1 MQKFDVFKIA
11 GDLYLVVQADH
22 LLELNTVI
30 LVPVLPRDTLP
41 TLTKLTLDVT
51 IAGSP
56 FRVRTH
62 MPLTVQANRLR
73 HLDPLYQLS
82 AEEGHRVMDGLY
94 AILWGL

>member
-1 MQKFDVFKIA
+1 MQKFDVFEIA

-22 LLELNTVI
+22 LLELNTVV
-30 LVPVLPRDTLP
+30 LVPVLPRDALP
-41 TLTKLTLDVT
+41 ALTKFTVDVT

-73 HLDPLYQLS
+73 HLDPVHQLS